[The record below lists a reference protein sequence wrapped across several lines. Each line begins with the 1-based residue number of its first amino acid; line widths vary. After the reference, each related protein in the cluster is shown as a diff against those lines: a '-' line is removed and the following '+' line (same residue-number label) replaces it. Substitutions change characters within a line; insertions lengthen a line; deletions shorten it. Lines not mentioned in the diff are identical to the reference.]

1 MEKIAI
7 AQTTSSGN
15 WSENLRKAE
24 QFIKRAKAEKA
35 KMIVFP
41 EYFMNYYPDAD
52 HKYIEKAQ
60 TLHGDFVSQMK
71 VFAKEYKMWIIF
83 GMNEKT
89 VDETKNY
96 NTMAVINENGQLI
109 AHYHKTHLF
118 NAYKWQESRDTI
130 EGDRFFEPVQTPIG
144 MLGLGICYDLRFP
157 EAARYEALK
166 GTQVMIYPSA
176 WVKGENKFIQWE
188 SLLRARA
195 IENEMYVLGCC
206 HYSEKHYMG
215 RSTGFGPDGDR
226 LYQGVEREELLFAAI
241 DLEQIKIVR
250 KVNPVFENRRR
261 DLYEW

>member
-176 WVKGENKFIQWE
+176 WVKG
-188 SLLRARA
+188 
-195 IENEMYVLGCC
+195 
-206 HYSEKHYMG
+206 
-215 RSTGFGPDGDR
+215 
-226 LYQGVEREELLFAAI
+226 
-241 DLEQIKIVR
+241 
-250 KVNPVFENRRR
+250 
-261 DLYEW
+261 

>member
-35 KMIVFP
+35 KMIVYP

-130 EGDRFFEPVQTPIG
+130 EGNRFFEPVQTPIG
-144 MLGLGICYDLRFP
+144 MLGLG
-157 EAARYEALK
+157 
-166 GTQVMIYPSA
+166 V
-176 WVKGENKFIQWE
+176 
-188 SLLRARA
+188 
-195 IENEMYVLGCC
+195 
-206 HYSEKHYMG
+206 
-215 RSTGFGPDGDR
+215 
-226 LYQGVEREELLFAAI
+226 
-241 DLEQIKIVR
+241 
-250 KVNPVFENRRR
+250 
-261 DLYEW
+261 